1 MSIEVPATVA
11 ERVDAVRTVKRM
23 IRTYGIGQAEVFVF
37 RDTEVVRGL
46 NQARALLQE
55 ARTAYRTGNQ
65 KMAEAD
71 IHEADGILE
80 KLCFCGEGGQ

>member
-1 MSIEVPATVA
+1 MSTEVPATVS

-23 IRTYGIGQAEVFVF
+23 VRSYGIGQAEVFVF
-37 RDTEVVRGL
+37 RDAEVVRAL

-65 KMAEAD
+65 QMAEAD

-80 KLCFCGEGGQ
+80 RMCFCGEGG